1 MTSEKE
7 ENINSLCKKYFTP
20 ELCDEPVTESKMSL
34 KGKIYAQLLKYGDW
48 ICDTN
53 FSNYGGSDTLCEI
66 VIDIIEK
73 CWENWEKESRNS
85 YSAYFAISVKRK
97 INYILESKQG
107 QINSKAAS
115 LDTPIGTD
123 ESSTLLDKIEDK
135 MSMENDEE
143 KKDIARENM
152 KKVED
157 YLKAVDSWFKI
168 RTRQDWNKSFVTAE
182 LYAGLHQYFDYYP
195 NKKIIRFSFIDEK
208 IYNLPQEPMNKELAI
223 IIGKSETQLTHKRK
237 EFREQVGYLFNSS
250 QE

>member
-1 MTSEKE
+1 MTPEKE

-34 KGKIYAQLLKYGDW
+34 KGKIYTQLLKLGDW
-48 ICDTN
+48 ICDKN
-53 FSNYGGSDTLCEI
+53 FSRYGGSDAFGEI

-73 CWENWEKESRNS
+73 SWENWEKESRDS

-97 INYILESKQG
+97 INCILKSKQG
-107 QINSKAAS
+107 QINSTAVS

-143 KKDIARENM
+143 KKDIAQENM

-168 RTRQDWNKSFVTAE
+168 RIRQDWNKSFVTAE
-182 LYAGLHQYFDYYP
+182 LYAGLHQYFDYYQD
-195 NKKIIRFSFIDEK
+195 KKITRFSFIDEK

>member
-1 MTSEKE
+1 MTPKKE
-7 ENINSLCKKYFTP
+7 DNIDSLCKKYFTP

-48 ICDTN
+48 ICDKDY
-53 FSNYGGSDTLCEI
+53 FSKGGSELFCEI
-66 VIDIIEK
+66 VIKTIEK
-73 CWENWEKESRNS
+73 CWENWEKESRDS
-85 YSAYFAISVKRK
+85 YSAYFAISVKNNVNSFLK
-97 INYILESKQG
+97 SKQE
-107 QINSKAAS
+107 QINSKAVS

-123 ESSTLLDKIEDK
+123 GCGTPLDIIEEK
-135 MSMENDEE
+135 FSMDNDEE
-143 KKDIARENM
+143 KKEIARENM

-157 YLKAVDSWFKI
+157 YLKAVDAWFKI

-182 LYAGLHQYFDYYP
+182 LYEGLHQYFDYYQD
-195 NKKIIRFSFIDEK
+195 KKITRFSFIDEK

-237 EFREQVGYLFNSS
+237 EFREQVRLLFNSS